1 MYIYPNDSPLAGKE
15 GNKLTSQLIR
25 ERILKEAQTNVALK
39 VLPGPTAESVEVRGR
54 GVLHLG
60 VLLETLRREGFELT
74 VGSPKAVM
82 IPNPAALD
90 RPGKSGML
98 EPIEECTIIVKED
111 VAGTVVQ
118 KLTMRKGTMISYD
131 SGSHGEGEGWV
142 KIVMEIPSRGLIGY
156 LAGEF
161 KNDVHGQGTLNHIF
175 KGYEPFKG
183 EVDTG
188 RRGSLI
194 SMIDGVSSA
203 YAMAPLQ
210 ARGTLFIYPG
220 TQGQDFGC
228 LPRFYFG
235 V

>member
-1 MYIYPNDSPLAGKE
+1 
-15 GNKLTSQLIR
+15 
-25 ERILKEAQTNVALK
+25 
-39 VLPGPTAESVEVRGR
+39 
-54 GVLHLG
+54 
-60 VLLETLRREGFELT
+60 
-74 VGSPKAVM
+74 
-82 IPNPAALD
+82 
-90 RPGKSGML
+90 
-98 EPIEECTIIVKED
+98 
-111 VAGTVVQ
+111 
-118 KLTMRKGTMISYD
+118 MRKGAMISYD

-194 SMIDGVSSA
+194 SMINGVSSA

-210 ARGTLFIYPG
+210 ARGTLFIHPG
-220 TQGQDFGC
+220 TQGQDIG
-228 LPRFYFG
+228 YF
-235 V
+235 